1 MKKSSMN
8 ALMTME
14 IDFVEFHIQT
24 MVQNDDLLPKKIL
37 SIALMKAN
45 RCMQQRYPN

>member
-24 MVQNDDLLPKKIL
+24 MVQNDDLLPKKKTQY
-37 SIALMKAN
+37 SINQSKQMHAAAL
-45 RCMQQRYPN
+45 P